1 MPSTGTLVFNDQ
13 KLQAPEMY
21 ATESLGVGV
30 SVPTSNLEVVGN
42 AYVSSNLDVGGSLGL
57 TKGSSLF
64 VGDSVVMETSKH
76 DRPLVKYPEIA
87 MTANSSGGYVV
98 SASGTPN
105 INHSPYHAFN
115 NSAGNTSD
123 SWHSENSY
131 ASSGSR
137 ESTTS
142 TLSTWTGG
150 GGGHNGAWLK
160 IQLPNKIVLNYILL
174 KQRTAVS
181 GLQHPRLFSIV
192 GSNDDSNWYLVHE
205 ETSRAFT
212 GATAPD
218 PDHHIMTGPYA
229 STAWKYF
236 AVVIK
241 TGATDNS
248 YSHVAIGDWEL
259 YGYEEGDVS
268 TDVTLSSAYNKPG
281 TEQLE
286 VYYDGQDYTS
296 MPSSVTDKSGNGVT
310 GTPTNV
316 TFDSTWKAFSFDG
329 SGDYIEGT
337 LGNPGGDYVHSVSW
351 WFKPTQTTQAIG
363 TNEQTMWFMG
373 NTWGAGVCSYSSFY
387 ADTFYFAWHTY
398 NINCP
403 TTNISQ
409 QQWNHA
415 CVTYTG
421 GGSSLTSR
429 SIYINGVKQ
438 YSSLDNTQGQL
449 LNLPANTYLLLGNQ
463 RGQSK
468 YFNGSIANFRL
479 FSKAL
484 NAEQVKELYDY
495 QKDYFLG
502 SRSSLTIHK
511 GNLGLGVAE
520 PTSRLEIAGNER
532 IQEYPPRAMTG
543 HDTYMEGHGVFRA
556 TASSEY
562 NSTFKAFRAFI
573 ENIDNS
579 TSSFWHSQSTYST
592 ASGYNPHTGDQSITA
607 GDGTVY
613 SGEWIQLS
621 MPYQIHLKR
630 IGVSPRTTNYNR
642 GPHTATL
649 LARRN
654 GGDDWVVLTSWGG
667 LVWTTTEASDAV
679 IKYIEVNSEQ
689 PYSEFVMVVHLSND
703 SVNINRMKFFGTPA
717 PSTLDDGHLTLGK
730 QLTTPR
736 VSGHAAGAET
746 PRAESLVVHYDT
758 TVDSVVSGTTVVDT
772 SGNGLNGALENG
784 PTYSSSLRAFQ
795 FDGTND
801 WLSAPINNSGGAW
814 VHSMSFWFK
823 FNGGSAGGLYSLVH
837 IGAGASTQNIM
848 SDVLV
853 YTDGK
858 IRFGFYDNDS
868 DTATGLIDPNIWYHI
883 VCTYNGGAGNASSRL
898 VYINGQSKTL
908 ATVGAYAS
916 STLNLAANTDVYLGS
931 QQGNHSFPGSISN
944 FKLWDVALTADEVA
958 AEYALGRTGKA
969 LNVTDTAVCLGGTA
983 PRAQLDVRGIATVDR
998 LNIVERLDVN
1008 TIARLNHYAGSRSG
1022 TFSGS
1027 GTFDLPANLD
1037 YGYAAAPQIGW
1048 EIHMAFG
1055 FSGTAGGEFF
1065 ITGAKDTS
1073 GTNVSANEHSHF
1085 SIEPNGSTNYGGTC
1099 YLTYSAEPVAPVY
1112 YAKITIA
1119 QPYFNNVP
1127 ASSNGSVNRIHM
1139 MYDCV
1144 GCKRMTGAS
1153 IFRGAC
1159 YFSFSSSGR
1168 RIKYL
1173 RLNCTAGTVSGNYM
1187 VNALTSEL

>member
-1 MPSTGTLVFNDQ
+1 MPSKGTLVFNDQ

-64 VGDSVVMETSKH
+64 AGDSVVMETSKH
-76 DRPLVKYPEIA
+76 VRPIVKYPEIA

-105 INHSPYHAFN
+105 VNHSPYHAFN

-131 ASSGSR
+131 TTSGSR

-160 IQLPNKIVLNYILL
+160 IQLPNKIVLNHIRL

-205 ETSRAFT
+205 ETSRTFT
-212 GATAPD
+212 GATAPNI
-218 PDHHIMTGPYA
+218 DHYTMSGPYA

-236 AVVIK
+236 AIVIR

-259 YGYEEGDVS
+259 HGTEEGDVS
-268 TDVTLSSAYNKPG
+268 TDVTLSSALNKPG
-281 TEQLE
+281 TQQLE
-286 VYYDGQDYTS
+286 VYWDGADSNSYSGSGTT
-296 MPSSVTDKSGNGVT
+296 VNDLSGNSVT
-310 GTPTNV
+310 GTLVNGV
-316 TFDSTWKAFSFDG
+316 GFDSEYNAFTFDG
-329 SGDYIEGT
+329 SNDYISGSLAT
-337 LGNPGGDYVHSVSW
+337 TTGAWVHSFSFWMNADTAGVGHFVALGAESTNNASVIRFNSQDVFQWYFWGNDLRFNAPNTLQRWVHVVGTYDGGNDSGVSAGNYGVSRKI
-351 WFKPTQTTQAIG
+351 FIDGKETTVSENVSGTAG
-363 TNEQTMWFMG
+363 TN
-373 NTWGAGVCSYSSFY
+373 
-387 ADTFYFAWHTY
+387 
-398 NINCP
+398 P
-403 TTNISQ
+403 
-409 QQWNHA
+409 
-415 CVTYTG
+415 
-421 GGSSLTSR
+421 
-429 SIYINGVKQ
+429 
-438 YSSLDNTQGQL
+438 
-449 LNLPANTYLLLGNQ
+449 LNLATATTPFRVGSQLSGTA
-463 RGQSK
+463 
-468 YFNGSIANFRL
+468 YFDGKIANVRV
-479 FSKAL
+479 FSKKL
-484 NAEQVKELYDY
+484 SIDQIRELYEYDAAR
-495 QKDYFLG
+495 FG
-502 SRSSLTIHK
+502 HRTNVVSLHK
-511 GNLGLGVAE
+511 GNLGIGVNY
-520 PTSRLEIAGNER
+520 PNSRFEVASADGVF
-532 IQEYPPRAMTG
+532 EYPPQAMTG
-543 HDTYMEGHGVFRA
+543 NETYMEGGVFRVS
-556 TASSEY
+556 ASSEY
-562 NSTFKAFRAFI
+562 GPGGRDAWYAF
-573 ENIDNS
+573 DNS
-579 TSSFWHSQSTYST
+579 TGGWQQDGNSWDTNGTNYIGSASFEGAYGEFIQLEL
-592 ASGYNPHTGDQSITA
+592 PHPIKPKQMKLVATVTNRMITDGILFGRDA
-607 GDGTVY
+607 NDGT
-613 SGEWIQLS
+613 WHA
-621 MPYQIHLKR
+621 IHTLT
-630 IGVSPRTTNYNR
+630 GYTTWSYNI
-642 GPHTATL
+642 PQYIDINATEYYDAFTL
-649 LARRN
+649 LTQKMN
-654 GGDDWVVLTSWGG
+654 GHTNVHIGG
-667 LVWTTTEASDAV
+667 
-679 IKYIEVNSEQ
+679 I
-689 PYSEFVMVVHLSND
+689 
-703 SVNINRMKFFGTPA
+703 KFFGMPA
-717 PSTLDDGHLTLGK
+717 PSTLDDGHMTLEK

-758 TVDSVVSGTTVVDT
+758 TVDSVVTGTTVVDT
-772 SGNGLNGALENG
+772 SGNGINSAMENG
-784 PTYSSSLRAFQ
+784 LVYSSNERALV

-801 WLSAPINNSGGAW
+801 RTYISSVKNGSGAW
-814 VHSMSFWFK
+814 VHSMSLWCKSNSAANSSDDTFAFIGEKSSYKCIGLEIQGNENFRYYFWSSDADTPTGSFTRGVWHHVVVTYD
-823 FNGGSAGGLYSLVH
+823 GGS
-837 IGAGASTQNIM
+837 STT
-848 SDVLV
+848 S
-853 YTDGK
+853 K
-858 IRFGFYDNDS
+858 S
-868 DTATGLIDPNIWYHI
+868 
-883 VCTYNGGAGNASSRL
+883 
-898 VYINGQSKTL
+898 VYIDGVKQTLTQSAGTT
-908 ATVGAYAS
+908 A
-916 STLNLAANTDVYLGS
+916 LNLNANDEFLLGS
-931 QQGNHSFPGSISN
+931 QQGGSKPLNGSISN
-944 FKLWDVALTADEVA
+944 FKMWNVALTADDVA

-983 PRAQLDVRGIATVDR
+983 PRAKFDVRGIATVDR